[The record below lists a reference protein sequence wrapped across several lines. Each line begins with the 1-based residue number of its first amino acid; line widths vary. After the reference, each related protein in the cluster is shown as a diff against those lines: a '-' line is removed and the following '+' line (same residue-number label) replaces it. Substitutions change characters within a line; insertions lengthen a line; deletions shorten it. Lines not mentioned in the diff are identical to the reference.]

1 MMQQILR
8 DMYIDPDLLA
18 ELNEEQKHIL
28 FYKIRQEQVRR
39 WDERENQ
46 ENQENQD
53 QGKKGESGCTLLSSR
68 SIQWLQGCD
77 GDVWVWVMGD
87 APGDKPYEDIIKE
100 LMGEK
105 ARRQAQQEAKELW
118 RTKEAEIE
126 EKFRDAMA
134 KEKARFVAGKWK
146 EETED
151 RKAAKQE
158 EEHMQESLK
167 KREEEERQQGEEE
180 IKRAEEKRAREL
192 YISLEQEQRRSEKD
206 DKEWEEQ
213 LRRSK
218 MADQEMQRKAR
229 RARDEYKRQSLRAI
243 EKGRVAGLSGLF
255 QQGPVVGNGPTAA
268 PFRRY
273 SNVLESSSSTTHRP
287 GLQPATPPLYR
298 RRQSQ
303 RHSTIVTQ
311 PLMDSPAWVRAP
323 RPSSRECVL
332 LWFKEEQTPKQA
344 GYERNST
351 TIAPW
356 FHGLISRQE
365 SETLLMNTAE
375 GSFLVRVSDR
385 IWGYTLSYRTADG
398 FKHFLIDAS
407 GDYYSFLGVDQNRHA
422 TLADLIDFHKE
433 EVITTSGGELL
444 QEACKRTVS
453 ATDYGG
459 LFQ

>member
-53 QGKKGESGCTLLSSR
+53 QEKKGSRR

-158 EEHMQESLK
+158 EEHIQE

-206 DKEWEEQ
+206 DKEWEDPMQ
-213 LRRSK
+213 MRRSK

-255 QQGPVVGNGPTAA
+255 QQGPVVGIGPTVA

-273 SNVLESSSSTTHRP
+273 SDVLESSSSTTHRP
-287 GLQPATPPLYR
+287 
-298 RRQSQ
+298 
-303 RHSTIVTQ
+303 
-311 PLMDSPAWVRAP
+311 AP

-365 SETLLMNTAE
+365 SETLLMNAAE

-385 IWGYTLSYRTADG
+385 IWGYTLSYRTADS

-422 TLADLIDFHKE
+422 TLADLIDFHKVGRYVSIE
-433 EVITTSGGELL
+433 TPCGNQIIWLLSNSTS
-444 QEACKRTVS
+444 K
-453 ATDYGG
+453 
-459 LFQ
+459 

>member
-1 MMQQILR
+1 MQITLQC
-8 DMYIDPDLLA
+8 
-18 ELNEEQKHIL
+18 
-28 FYKIRQEQVRR
+28 VCVC
-39 WDERENQ
+39 
-46 ENQENQD
+46 
-53 QGKKGESGCTLLSSR
+53 GC
-68 SIQWLQGCD
+68 GCAYV
-77 GDVWVWVMGD
+77 DVWCVRPPVFCFPFLTHFFSD
-87 APGDKPYEDIIKE
+87 RNE
-100 LMGEK
+100 
-105 ARRQAQQEAKELW
+105 RR
-118 RTKEAEIE
+118 R
-126 EKFRDAMA
+126 RDS
-134 KEKARFVAGKWK
+134 K
-146 EETED
+146 
-151 RKAAKQE
+151 
-158 EEHMQESLK
+158 
-167 KREEEERQQGEEE
+167 

-323 RPSSRECVL
+323 RPSSKECVL
-332 LWFKEEQTPKQA
+332 LWFKEEQMPKQA

-385 IWGYTLSYRTADG
+385 IWGYTLSYRTADV

-422 TLADLIDFHKE
+422 TLADLIDFHK
-433 EVITTSGGELL
+433 VGR
-444 QEACKRTVS
+444 QFTVCTGFHTVNCRGWVRHIAS
-453 ATDYGG
+453 YIH
-459 LFQ
+459 Q

>member
-46 ENQENQD
+46 ENQDQD
-53 QGKKGESGCTLLSSR
+53 QGKKGESGKR

-105 ARRQAQQEAKELW
+105 ARRQAQQEAKELCLLFPIPHTFLL
-118 RTKEAEIE
+118 R
-126 EKFRDAMA
+126 
-134 KEKARFVAGKWK
+134 
-146 EETED
+146 
-151 RKAAKQE
+151 Q
-158 EEHMQESLK
+158 
-167 KREEEERQQGEEE
+167 KREEQERQQGEEE

-268 PFRRY
+268 PLRRY
-273 SNVLESSSSTTHRP
+273 SNVL
-287 GLQPATPPLYR
+287 
-298 RRQSQ
+298 
-303 RHSTIVTQ
+303 
-311 PLMDSPAWVRAP
+311 DPAWVRAP

-332 LWFKEEQTPKQA
+332 LWFKEEQMPKQA

-365 SETLLMNTAE
+365 SETLLMNAAE

-422 TLADLIDFHKE
+422 TLADLIDFHK
-433 EVITTSGGELL
+433 VGRQFTVCTGFHTVNCRGWVRHL
-444 QEACKRTVS
+444 AC
-453 ATDYGG
+453 YIH
-459 LFQ
+459 Q

>member
-53 QGKKGESGCTLLSSR
+53 QDQGKKGSR

-87 APGDKPYEDIIKE
+87 SPGDKPYEDIIKE

-105 ARRQAQQEAKELW
+105 ARRQAQQEAKELCLLFSIPHTFLL
-118 RTKEAEIE
+118 R
-126 EKFRDAMA
+126 
-134 KEKARFVAGKWK
+134 
-146 EETED
+146 
-151 RKAAKQE
+151 Q
-158 EEHMQESLK
+158 

-287 GLQPATPPLYR
+287 GLQ
-298 RRQSQ
+298 
-303 RHSTIVTQ
+303 
-311 PLMDSPAWVRAP
+311 AP

-422 TLADLIDFHKE
+422 TLADLIDFHK
-433 EVITTSGGELL
+433 VGRQFTVCTGFHTVNCRGWVRHL
-444 QEACKRTVS
+444 AC
-453 ATDYGG
+453 YIH
-459 LFQ
+459 Q